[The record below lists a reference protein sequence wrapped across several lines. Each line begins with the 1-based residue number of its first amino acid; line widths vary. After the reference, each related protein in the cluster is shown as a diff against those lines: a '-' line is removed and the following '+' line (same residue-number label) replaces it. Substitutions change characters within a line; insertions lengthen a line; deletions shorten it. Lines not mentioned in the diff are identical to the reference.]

1 MAARPGPRG
10 SMGRT
15 SAASA
20 ALAAAIFFTAGRA
33 AAACADEP
41 RLRALDFWIG
51 RWTVSW
57 YGEFVGHNVIEK
69 ALDGCAVTERWLDFR
84 GRAAFSLFWYDR
96 NEDRWKQVFLTDRAL
111 EVGATKEKAEATLLT
126 TPHRVRFQG
135 SYPGRENGKIID
147 DRTTLTLEAPDHVR
161 QHIEI
166 STDGGKTWHTTF
178 DGEYRRAD

>member
-1 MAARPGPRG
+1 MGTTRVAR
-10 SMGRT
+10 ST
-15 SAASA
+15 
-20 ALAAAIFFTAGRA
+20 LAAAILLASTSA
-33 AAACADEP
+33 AAGCGDEP

-111 EVGATKEKAEATLLT
+111 EVGATKEKAESTLLT

-135 SYPGRENGKIID
+135 SYPGRENGTIID
-147 DRTTLTLEAPDHVR
+147 DRTTLTLEAPGRVR
-161 QHIEI
+161 QLIEI

-178 DGEYRRAD
+178 NGVYRPADKSAR